1 MKRIECGRECLFFVV
16 CYFLS
21 LYFPVDQNT
30 RMNQGQMRGFR
41 SIDTMSS
48 GSSVVT
54 DHSVG
59 SRVKSVNRPREFD
72 RQGRALQY
80 VPRGNQSK
88 RHMVERN
95 VRSNGRSTFDQR
107 GRDDGGARDCD
118 LEEVMFDLENQRGR
132 ANVLRGVSVSKPGRV
147 SKVPKRVPVAET
159 RSSVKMSIMQG
170 QLDAMSCKLD
180 KFLGS
185 VDGKDSSVLANHV
198 EDSER
203 SAVLLEQK
211 GEAEPNANASES
223 EEVGGLLCILCVFFF
238 VCRIIVNYFGKVF
251 IM

>member
-1 MKRIECGRECLFFVV
+1 MWARVFILRCVF
-16 CYFLS
+16 FLS
-21 LYFPVDQNT
+21 LFSVDQNT
-30 RMNQGQMRGFR
+30 RMNRGQMRSLR

-48 GSSVVT
+48 GSNVVT

-80 VPRGNQSK
+80 VPRGNQST

-95 VRSNGRSTFDQR
+95 VRSKGRSTFDQR

-118 LEEVMFDLENQRGR
+118 LEEVMLELENQRGR
-132 ANVLRGVSVSKPGRV
+132 ANVLRGASVSKPGRV

-185 VDGKDSSVLANHV
+185 AGGKDSSALANHV

-211 GEAEPNANASES
+211 GEADPNVNASES
-223 EEVGGLLCILCVFFF
+223 EETGGLLCLLCFCVP
-238 VCRIIVNYFGKVF
+238 CYCG
-251 IM
+251 